1 MRGGFKL
8 ASKALKSVSLDIDPA
23 LDADDLEDFIGFWWS
38 GGILVSAR
46 PAK

>member
-38 GGILVSAR
+38 GGLLQ
-46 PAK
+46 